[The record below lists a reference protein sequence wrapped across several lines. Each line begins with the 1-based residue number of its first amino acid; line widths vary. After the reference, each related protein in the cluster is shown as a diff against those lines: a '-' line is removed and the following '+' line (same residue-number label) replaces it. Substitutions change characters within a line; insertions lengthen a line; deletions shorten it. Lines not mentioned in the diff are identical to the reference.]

1 MFSKHVIAFL
11 SLVVIQVSI
20 GLFYKFAASEG
31 GGYLFSQ
38 ASALA
43 MSEGFKLVLSIF
55 LYRQSKNEH
64 PKDFIPLQ
72 QEGPSRNPQFFLK
85 SIIIE
90 VPYNVRNGMIL
101 LAFLYLVNNHIFFY
115 LVTLADPGTINLV
128 KSASTFLSAGILWMF
143 AGRIPSKLQWF
154 AICFQTLGLIT
165 SQVSSLPLYTVSHF
179 RSTMNAQEI
188 LLKSLF
194 IY

>member
-20 GLFYKFAASEG
+20 GLFYKFAAGEA

-55 LYRQSKNEH
+55 LYRQSKNGH
-64 PKDFIPLQ
+64 PKGFIPLQ
-72 QEGPSRNPQFFLK
+72 QEGPSPNPQFFLK

-128 KSASTFLSAGILWMF
+128 KSASTFLSAGIL
-143 AGRIPSKLQWF
+143 
-154 AICFQTLGLIT
+154 
-165 SQVSSLPLYTVSHF
+165 
-179 RSTMNAQEI
+179 
-188 LLKSLF
+188 
-194 IY
+194 